1 MPLLHLC
8 RGQEQ
13 NPACPP
19 TPPQDLSDTASREMA
34 LERGLDRMLAEWA
47 GVKFE
52 VVPWKNTGGFRIGI
66 LVRWGLSLPLSC

>member
-13 NPACPP
+13 NPTCSP

-34 LERGLDRMLAEWA
+34 LERGLDRMLTEWA

-52 VVPWKNTGGFRIGI
+52 VVPWKNTGGVPYGI
-66 LVRWGLSLPLSC
+66 LDRWG